1 MSGGHV
7 GVDSGGVIVRGRI
20 VGAGVAVLLATGC
33 GAEAE
38 PVAVP
43 PPAPIAIDVAAASSG
58 GACRL
63 LDFGV
68 IEQHAGF
75 RFDVAAASETGDSHT
90 CVVRAEQATLPE
102 LALTV
107 TETSIDAATFTADVV
122 PEKATK
128 VTGLGQKAYRRTTSA
143 KGALGPVAEVG
154 WLAAEGRLAT
164 LRYTAP
170 PDTAKSDADKLTDA
184 LIALAKQLDTRAL

>member
-1 MSGGHV
+1 M
-7 GVDSGGVIVRGRI
+7 RGRI
-20 VGAGVAVLLATGC
+20 VGAGVAALLAAGC

-43 PPAPIAIDVAAASSG
+43 PPAPVMVDVAAASSG

-75 RFDVAAASETGDSHT
+75 RFDVAAASRTGDSHT
-90 CVVRAEQATLPE
+90 CVVRAGRAALPE
-102 LALTV
+102 LTLSV

-122 PEKATK
+122 PEKAAK
-128 VTGLGQKAYRRTTSA
+128 VSGLGQQAYRRTTSA

-154 WLAAEGRLAT
+154 WLATEGRLAT
-164 LRYTAP
+164 LRYATPRAT
-170 PDTAKSDADKLTDA
+170 DNTDAENLTTA
-184 LIALAKQLDTRAL
+184 LIALAKQLDTRTG

>member
-1 MSGGHV
+1 MG
-7 GVDSGGVIVRGRI
+7 GRI
-20 VGAGVAVLLATGC
+20 VGAGVAVLLVTGC

-43 PPAPIAIDVAAASSG
+43 PAAPVAVDVAAASSG

-75 RFDVAAASETGDSHT
+75 RFDVAAASRTGDSHT
-90 CVVRAEQATLPE
+90 CVVRAGQATLPE
-102 LALTV
+102 LTLTV

-122 PEKATK
+122 PEKAAK
-128 VTGLGQKAYRRTTSA
+128 VSGLGQKAYQRTTSA
-143 KGALGPVAEVG
+143 KGASGPVVEVC
-154 WLAAEGRLAT
+154 WLAAGGSLAS
-164 LRYTAP
+164 LRYAT
-170 PDTAKSDADKLTDA
+170 PDATDRSEAEKLTSA
-184 LIALAKQLDTRAL
+184 LVTLARTLDTRAL

>member
-1 MSGGHV
+1 M
-7 GVDSGGVIVRGRI
+7 RGRM
-20 VGAGVAVLLATGC
+20 VGAGVTVLLVTGC

-43 PPAPIAIDVAAASSG
+43 PPAPVAVAAASSG

-75 RFDVAAASETGDSHT
+75 RFDVAAAGATGDSHT
-90 CVVRAEQATLPE
+90 CVVRVGRATLPE
-102 LALTV
+102 LTLTV
-107 TETSIDAATFTADVV
+107 TETSIDAATFASDVV
-122 PEKATK
+122 PEKAAK
-128 VTGLGQKAYRRTTSA
+128 VSGLGQRAYRRTTSA
-143 KGALGPVAEVG
+143 KGALGPVVEVG

-164 LRYTAP
+164 LRYATP
-170 PDTAKSDADKLTDA
+170 GDAGKAEAEKLTTA
-184 LIALAKQLDTRAL
+184 LVALARQLDTRAI